1 MQLQKKLCKIKANL
15 KYKLAG
21 SFCRNFALQSNQEI
35 LLKQYLQSP
44 LSQKKWIRVDE
55 KIHSTFFVKQKNE
68 IVQILAGRSH
78 EVQWS
83 SDVNGHK

>member
-1 MQLQKKLCKIKANL
+1 MKANL
-15 KYKLAG
+15 KYKLAE
-21 SFCRNFALQSNQEI
+21 SFCRNFVYNQEI

-68 IVQILAGRSH
+68 NAQILAGRSH
-78 EVQWS
+78 ELQWS
-83 SDVNGHK
+83 SDVIGHK

>member
-1 MQLQKKLCKIKANL
+1 MQFKNKLCKIKANF
-15 KYKLAG
+15 KYKLAEW
-21 SFCRNFALQSNQEI
+21 FCRNFTLQSRK

-68 IVQILAGRSH
+68 NAQILEGRSH

-83 SDVNGHK
+83 SDVIGHK